1 MSEKIVNFYTR
12 YEQFIKRAL
21 IILYDLMVVWVAG
34 VLALLLRFD
43 LSFSKIPV
51 NFIENMQG
59 MLIVNMVVTI
69 AIFTINH
76 LYTSLWAYA
85 GVVEMQRIIL
95 ATIETT
101 AIEMFISFIKSRDNL
116 GYFLP
121 RTYHILYFFHYIW
134 FKTLFFLAFLGHT
147 HGTWRF

>member
-59 MLIVNMVVTI
+59 MLIVNMAVTI

-95 ATIETT
+95 ATFETT

-116 GYFLP
+116 GCRYKISLSYSQDADNQSCKSFRHRRLTSNAYWS
-121 RTYHILYFFHYIW
+121 R
-134 FKTLFFLAFLGHT
+134 
-147 HGTWRF
+147 